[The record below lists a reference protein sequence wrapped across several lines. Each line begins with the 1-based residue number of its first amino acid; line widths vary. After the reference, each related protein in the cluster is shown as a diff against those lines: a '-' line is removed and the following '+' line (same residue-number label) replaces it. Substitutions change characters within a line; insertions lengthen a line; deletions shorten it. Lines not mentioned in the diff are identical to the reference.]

1 MAAGNLTVEIHGSN
15 ESKSE
20 FRTQDSAH
28 EEVNAVSTQGVMEPY
43 SVYDKRQKRILAAVL
58 GVASLASPPIACIYL
73 PLFPL
78 LQTQYVSSAQTIS
91 HRRRLVSLAAYAIFT
106 LGSLGLV
113 FNDIGPVLGGL
124 ITWCTG
130 SAAWVFAALMV
141 LATFGECLEQKLRL
155 FTFVMYVDNADEEEP
170 GTRI

>member
-78 LQTQYVSSAQTIS
+78 LQTQYVSSAQTIC
-91 HRRRLVSLAAYAIFT
+91 
-106 LGSLGLV
+106 LV

-141 LATFGECLEQKLRL
+141 LATWGVNVKSQEEASPRSDDANRTSPPRAVAHSSCVRNH
-155 FTFVMYVDNADEEEP
+155 FVQGCQAFKH
-170 GTRI
+170 TA